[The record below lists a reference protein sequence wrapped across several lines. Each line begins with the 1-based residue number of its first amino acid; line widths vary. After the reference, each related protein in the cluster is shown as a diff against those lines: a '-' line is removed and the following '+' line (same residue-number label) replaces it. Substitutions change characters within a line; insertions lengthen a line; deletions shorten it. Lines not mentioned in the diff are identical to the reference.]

1 MPPLGKM
8 SEFDPK
14 TQNFE
19 SYLERFEHF
28 LTANDI
34 VDAKRLAVFLTVIGP
49 EAYEVL
55 RSLVVPAAPGEKSYA
70 EVKRLLK
77 EHYSPRSSVIAERCK
92 FNRRV
97 QQEGESVE
105 GFIVEL
111 KHLVRK
117 CDYGGFLQD
126 ALRDRLVA
134 GIRNEETQRAL
145 FAERELTFDGACKIA
160 LDRELAAR
168 DTEQLRS
175 REREAPVLVVKSRP
189 HQYRR
194 PANPKH
200 VEARKNE
207 KCARCGR
214 GHSSEEC
221 WYKNFICRKCSAVG
235 HLKSMCPVARA
246 KPKNMHALECSDD
259 DSEQELYHVI
269 NANQSSYEVSV
280 EIEGRKL
287 NMQIDTG
294 AAVTIVPEQVYLSE
308 FPHVKCEPC
317 KMSLRTY
324 TGEQM
329 QLKGQCDVVVKYNN
343 QCMTLPVI
351 VVKNNGRKSP
361 VLMGRN
367 WLERLKLDWLEIGQ
381 IAVEDRVAVLKQKY
395 PSVFS
400 KKLGTIQ
407 KFEAKI
413 VLKPGAGPVFC
424 RARPVPFALQ
434 ERVERQLREHVET
447 GMLRPVMRSDWATP
461 LVTVV
466 KENGSVR
473 LCGDYKTTVNPSLK
487 TDHYPLPR
495 PEDLY
500 TALAG
505 GKVFSVLDLSSA
517 YQQLPLAPESRPFL
531 TVLEREASGKQQ
543 TVQENIDS
551 FLMAYRNT
559 PSSVTSKSPAELFLR
574 RQPRIKLSLLQPD
587 FAKSMRDK
595 QEKLKEQ
602 RDLFRGQ
609 ERSFVVGDRVLVKTV
624 RGERVSWE
632 EGVVIQIVSAVTY
645 MVKVRDQ
652 LRFTHA
658 DHLRPGHADPGETP
672 PHAEVGV
679 KQTTPEGLPADD
691 RTPTPRQPQ
700 ADQDG
705 PSSPGTPADPDRRTT
720 LEHDESVP
728 PPTQQPVP
736 QDLAESHVPAAPAAP
751 NSEEQPPLRRGARVR
766 RQPDWFR
773 SEDFK

>member
-447 GMLRPVMRSDWATP
+447 GMLRPV
-461 LVTVV
+461 
-466 KENGSVR
+466 
-473 LCGDYKTTVNPSLK
+473 
-487 TDHYPLPR
+487 
-495 PEDLY
+495 
-500 TALAG
+500 
-505 GKVFSVLDLSSA
+505 
-517 YQQLPLAPESRPFL
+517 
-531 TVLEREASGKQQ
+531 LEREASGKQQ